1 VVFGQPEPAVSQ
13 TLDMRRE
20 ITGVAKRLRGVAALD
35 DRREIEN
42 R

>member
-1 VVFGQPEPAVSQ
+1 MLGEPEPPVPPP
-13 TLDMRRE
+13 LGVLRE
-20 ITGVAKRLRGVAALD
+20 VERVAQRLRDRAALD